1 MPVAILYW
9 HRLFFFLPGLYIT
22 SFTYMRKLTFP
33 LPALSL
39 FALLSFS
46 ACQQKPSSE
55 EKEVANA
62 PAIVADPLFMLLPSS
77 KTGVDFSNNLTEGLN
92 TNVLMYE
99 YFYNGGGVA
108 VGDINGDSLQDIY
121 FTGNMT
127 PNRLYLNKGN
137 MQFEDITAGAG
148 VAGREGPWTTGV
160 TMADVNGDGLLDIYV
175 CYSGK
180 LRTEK
185 RENQLFINEG
195 AGTDG
200 MPRFSEQAAQ
210 YGLASS
216 SNSTHAVFFDFDRDS
231 DLDMFLLNH
240 SPESLPV
247 LDEVST
253 AERLKVEDVQR
264 GVRLFRNDKGQF
276 QDITKEAGI
285 SSTALTY
292 GLGAGVADINGD
304 GWPDIYVSND
314 YDIPDYLY
322 INNRNGSF
330 TDQMKTSIGHTSH
343 FSMGSDVADIN
354 NDGFPDIFTLDM
366 LPEDNRRQ
374 KLLFA
379 PDNYEKFNLSL
390 KSGFHYQYMRNMLQV
405 NNGNGTFSEVGQL
418 AGLSN
423 TDWSWAPL
431 FADYDNDGWKDLFVT
446 NGYLRD
452 YTNMDFI
459 KYMGGFVQQNAG
471 RMQREHV
478 LELVNKIPSSNVT
491 NYIYKNNGDLSFS
504 NKGRDWGMSLSS
516 NSNGAAYADL
526 DNDGDLDLVVNNINQ
541 PAFIYQN
548 EASRQLGHHYLQVS
562 LSGAGRNT
570 AGVGAKVMLYAN
582 GKQQYQEQMPSRG
595 YQSSVSPVLHFGLG
609 QENKIDSLRVVWQS
623 GKQQVLTNVEPNQL
637 LTLQEKE
644 ADATYMP
651 SGRNT
656 APAFEEVKT
665 PVTFAH
671 QKSAI
676 NDFKRQPLLIN
687 PLSFSGPCLVKAD
700 VNGDGLEDVFAGG
713 GQGQAGILYLQQR
726 NGSFTPKPMPAFEA
740 DKMSEDVDAVF
751 FDANKDGQVDLYISS
766 GGYHHYMP
774 EDALLQDRLYLNDGK
789 GNFMKSTDA
798 LPAMPTSTG
807 SARAADINGDGYMDL
822 FVGGRVIPG
831 RYPET
836 PRSYILLNDGSGKFR
851 DMTASVAPALQH
863 IGMVTDAAWHDLN
876 GDRRQELIVVGE
888 WMPVTVFQNTDG
900 RLTDDT
906 RSYFEKEY
914 RGWWNKLLVGDFN
927 EDGRPDL
934 VIGNLGLNSQCKATD
949 QQPAELYYKDFDDNG
964 SVDPILTFY
973 MQGKSYPY
981 VTRDEL
987 LDQISIMRTRFTDY
1001 KSYADATL
1009 QDIFTPEELKGAGR
1023 LSANYLQTAYFESDA
1038 KGSFREKPL
1047 PIEVQYS
1054 PVYAITTLDYNG
1066 DGKQDLLLGGN
1077 ISQARLRF
1085 GKYDA
1090 NYGILLQGNGKGE
1103 FTYMPQVESGL
1114 KVTGDVRSILP
1125 VNNTWLFGMNQQDVK
1140 AFKLKQPGGRGSLNA
1155 AALGSTS
1162 R

>member
-1 MPVAILYW
+1 MSKFRSSLPTIL
-9 HRLFFFLPGLYIT
+9 LLTL
-22 SFTYMRKLTFP
+22 SVFT
-33 LPALSL
+33 
-39 FALLSFS
+39 
-46 ACQQKPSSE
+46 ACQEKASVE
-55 EKEVANA
+55 EQEPTDA
-62 PAIVADPLFMLLPSS
+62 PAIVANPLFTLLPAS
-77 KTGVDFSNNLTEGLN
+77 KTGVQFSNNLTEGLN

-108 VGDINGDSLQDIY
+108 VGDVNGDSLQDLY
-121 FTGNMT
+121 FTGNMA

-137 MQFEDITAGAG
+137 MQFEDVTTAAG

-180 LRTEK
+180 LRPEK
-185 RENQLFINEG
+185 RENQLFIN
-195 AGTDG
+195 DG
-200 MPRFSEQAAQ
+200 PDANGIPRFSEQAAQ
-210 YGLASS
+210 FGLASS
-216 SNSTHAVFFDFDRDS
+216 SNSTHAVFFDLDRDS

-253 AERLKVEDVQR
+253 AELLEKEDVQR
-264 GVRLFRNDKGQF
+264 GVRLFRNDNGKF
-276 QDITKEAGI
+276 QDITKKAGI
-285 SSTALTY
+285 QSSTLTY

-304 GWPDIYVSND
+304 GWQDIYVSND

-322 INNRNGSF
+322 INNKNGTF
-330 TDQMKTSIGHTSH
+330 TDQLKLSMGHTSH

-390 KSGFHYQYMRNMLQV
+390 RSGFHYQYMRNMLQV

-431 FADYDNDGWKDLFVT
+431 VADYDNDGWKDMFIT

-459 KYMGGFVQQNAG
+459 KYMGGFVQQQGG

-491 NYIYKNNGDLSFS
+491 NYIYKNNGDLSFT
-504 NKGRDWGMSLSS
+504 NKGRDWGMSSSS

-526 DNDGDLDLVVNNINQ
+526 DNDGDLDLIVNNINQ

-548 EASRQLGHHYLQVS
+548 ESNKQLDHHYLQ
-562 LSGAGRNT
+562 LRLEGAGKNT
-570 AGVGAKVMLYAN
+570 AGIGAKVMFYAK

-609 QENKIDSLRVVWQS
+609 QENTIDSLQVVWLS
-623 GKQQVLTNVEPNQL
+623 GKQQVLRNVTPNQV
-637 LTLQEKE
+637 LTLKE
-644 ADATYMP
+644 SEAGASP
-651 SGRNT
+651 RSLKPG
-656 APAFEEVKT
+656 APAFEEARA
-665 PVTFAH
+665 PVSFAH
-671 QKSAI
+671 QKNTT
-676 NDFKRQPLLIN
+676 NDFKRQPLLVN

-713 GQGQAGILYLQQR
+713 GKGQPAELYLQQR
-726 NGSFTPKPMPAFEA
+726 NGTFAQKPTPAFEA

-751 FDANKDGQVDLYISS
+751 FDANNDQFPDLYVVS
-766 GGYHHYMP
+766 GGYHDFAP
-774 EDALLQDRLYLNDGK
+774 DDALLQDRLYLNDGK
-789 GNFMKSTDA
+789 GSFTKSTNS
-798 LPAMPTSTG
+798 LPTMRTSA
-807 SARAADINGDGYMDL
+807 SCARAADINGDGFVDL

-836 PRSYILLNDGSGKFR
+836 PQSYLLLNDGKGSFK
-851 DMTASVAPALQH
+851 DATASLAPALQKV
-863 IGMVTDAAWHDLN
+863 GMVTDAAWHDLN
-876 GDRRQELIVVGE
+876 GDKVQELVVVGD
-888 WMPVTVFQNTDG
+888 WMPVMVFKNTNG
-900 RLTDDT
+900 KLTDATDA
-906 RSYFEKEY
+906 YFDKKY
-914 RGWWNKLLVGDFN
+914 RGWWNKLLVSDLN
-927 EDGRPDL
+927 QDGKPEL
-934 VIGNLGLNSQCKATD
+934 IIGNLGLNAQVKVSD
-949 QQPAELYYKDFDDNG
+949 EQPAELYYKDFDDNG

-973 MQGKSYPY
+973 IQGKSYPY

-987 LDQISIMRTRFTDY
+987 LDQISVMRTRFTDY

-1009 QDIFTPEELKGAGR
+1009 RDIFTPEELAGAGH
-1023 LSANYLQTAYFESDA
+1023 LTTNYLKTAYFESGTNG
-1038 KGSFREKPL
+1038 KFVEKPL
-1047 PIEVQYS
+1047 PMEVQYS
-1054 PVYAITTLDYNG
+1054 PVYAITTLDYNR
-1066 DGKQDLLLGGN
+1066 DGNQDLLLGGN

-1103 FTYMPQVESGL
+1103 FTYIPQAKSGF
-1114 KVTGDVRSILP
+1114 KVNGDVRSILQ
-1125 VNNTWLFGMNQQDVK
+1125 VNNTLLFGINQQDVK
-1140 AFKLKQPGGRGSLNA
+1140 AYKMK
-1155 AALGSTS
+1155 
-1162 R
+1162 